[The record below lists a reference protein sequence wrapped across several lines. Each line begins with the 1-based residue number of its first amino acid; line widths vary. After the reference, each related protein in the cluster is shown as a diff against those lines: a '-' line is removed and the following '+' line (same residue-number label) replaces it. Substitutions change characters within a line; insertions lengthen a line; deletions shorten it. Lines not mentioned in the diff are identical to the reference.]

1 MGDRGTIDMAEL
13 EGLST
18 KLFPKGDIIFEK
30 GDAPDCAYLIR
41 SGKVNIVARRGTMDV
56 VLNTLSRGD
65 FFGEMALVDDQPRSA
80 RAVVEEEAECAVFTQ
95 KEINESLAKSDLLTY
110 ALLRL
115 LTKRIRK
122 STLRGE

>member
-1 MGDRGTIDMAEL
+1 MSEM
-13 EGLST
+13 EGFST

-30 GDAPDCAYLIR
+30 GDPPDCAYLIR
-41 SGKVNIVARRGTMDV
+41 FGKVSIVARKGTMDV
-56 VLNTLSRGD
+56 VLGTLSRGD

-80 RAVVEEEAECAVFTQ
+80 RAVVEEDAECAVFTQ
-95 KEINESLAKSDLLTY
+95 KDINESLANSDLLTY